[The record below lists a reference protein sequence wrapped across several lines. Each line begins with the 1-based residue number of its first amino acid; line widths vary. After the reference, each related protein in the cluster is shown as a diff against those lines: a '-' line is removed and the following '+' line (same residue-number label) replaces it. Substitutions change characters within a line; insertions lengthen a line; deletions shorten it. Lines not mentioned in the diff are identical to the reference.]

1 VKDSARAAFVPL
13 TVAFEGG
20 YIDWMFPD
28 VKKLISTGFGL
39 LLDPVA
45 LAIGLPWRHPDGR
58 LASREEIHGEWLHL
72 KNYVI
77 DNPGSEFRSYK
88 TFASRTTLRL
98 GRDGLYQAF
107 QGKMNQMLGVLRKGF
122 PEWDSWP
129 ADAQLGTMSMSWAC
143 GPAFWMP
150 SAGRNFW
157 PKLTAAL
164 RSRDFRTAA
173 VECFMNEEA
182 TNPGIIPRN
191 RANRIL
197 YTNAAIADRHLDPET
212 LFYPADLENADTPPE
227 TPTTPVL
234 VPEARPD
241 PLGHVAIVR
250 PAVPLG
256 RPALDG
262 DLPTS
267 EPDDGE
273 DNGSGT
279 GS

>member
-1 VKDSARAAFVPL
+1 MRDSVRAAFVPL
-13 TVAFEGG
+13 TVKFEGG

-58 LASREEIHGEWLHL
+58 LAAREEIHGEWAAL
-72 KNYVI
+72 KKYVL

-107 QGKMNQMLGVLRKGF
+107 QGKLNQMLGVLRKGF
-122 PEWDSWP
+122 PEWDCWP

-150 SAGRNFW
+150 SAGPNFW

-164 RSRDFRTAA
+164 RALDFRTAA

-182 TNPGIIPRN
+182 KNPGIIPRN
-191 RANRIL
+191 KANRIL
-197 YTNAAIADRHLDPET
+197 YNNAAVALHRLDPEV
-212 LFYPADLENADTPPE
+212 LFYPQELDAEYVPVD

-234 VPEARPD
+234 VPEMRPD
-241 PLGHVAIVR
+241 PLGHVEIAEDFRKVR
-250 PAVPLG
+250 GPVPFG
-256 RPALDG
+256 RPDLDA
-262 DLPTS
+262 DLPTTP
-267 EPDDGE
+267 PDDE
-273 DNGSGT
+273 S
-279 GS
+279 